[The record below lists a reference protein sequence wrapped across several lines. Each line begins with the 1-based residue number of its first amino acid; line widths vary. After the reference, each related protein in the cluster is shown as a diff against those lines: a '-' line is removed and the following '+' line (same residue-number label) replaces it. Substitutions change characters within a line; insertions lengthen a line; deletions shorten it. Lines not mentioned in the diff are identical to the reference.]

1 MSYLIIGITLVAA
14 LVFACLRVAQVD
26 RILTELEEIV
36 TRIDGGEKPKPKNN
50 RNSTTSA
57 KG

>member
-1 MSYLIIGITLVAA
+1 MNYLIIGIALVAA

-36 TRIDGGEKPKPKNN
+36 TRFDGGGKPNKNKTEREIKN
-50 RNSTTSA
+50 GN
-57 KG
+57 